1 MLESRH
7 CGPRCRSGEIDRR
20 KGFKILHQPSG
31 RDSPHESIIRGD
43 VAKLAYAQDLKSC
56 DLNGRVGSIP
66 TIPTTLNPLDMG
78 LLSSSHRRPAF
89 TGLTLVYMAEAEHKK
104 GYQGK
109 TKLPR

>member
-1 MLESRH
+1 MAPAGGVAKLADARDLKSCTKPPVGTRH
-7 CGPRCRSGEIDRR
+7 TNV
-20 KGFKILHQPSG
+20 FIL
-31 RDSPHESIIRGD
+31 GD

-89 TGLTLVYMAEAEHKK
+89 TGLTLV
-104 GYQGK
+104 
-109 TKLPR
+109 